1 MNNDLDIFICTHK
14 DFDHY
19 PTDKT
24 YKICCEENDLKN
36 EYPIDVVYEKVN
48 KYTPM
53 RYSLSNISRLYYIWK
68 NHTMKENIGF
78 VQYDRHFDYD
88 IINEDLQ
95 LNDNTCIVP
104 QAWNLNVVI
113 QYNNAHKIK
122 DYLLVRELIKYM
134 YGISENDIRSTEN
147 KLYAHNIFI
156 MSSMAFKRYCD
167 FIFNVLDNF
176 IFINKFETMYD
187 INFKYDESQNRV
199 LGFLAERIGNIFI
212 QLNFKNI
219 IERLIKNNYNIH

>member
-1 MNNDLDIFICTHK
+1 MKNLDIFICTHK
-14 DFDHY
+14 DFDNY

-24 YKICCEENDLKN
+24 YKICCGENDLKN
-36 EYPIDVVYEKVN
+36 EYPIDVVYEKEN

-53 RYSLSNISRLYYIWK
+53 RYSLSGISRMYHIWK
-68 NHTMKENIGF
+68 EYTFNKYVGF
-78 VQYDRHFDYD
+78 VQYDRYFDYD

-95 LNDNTCIVP
+95 LDDNTCIVP

-134 YGISENDIRSTEN
+134 YGISENDIRYTEN

-156 MSSMAFKRYCD
+156 MSSKKFNDYCN
-167 FIFNVLDNF
+167 FMFTVLDKF
-176 IFINKFETMYD
+176 IDINDFKSMDDINK
-187 INFKYDESQNRV
+187 KYDEKQNRV
-199 LGFLAERIGNIFI
+199 LGFLCERIGNIFI

-219 IERLIKNNYNIH
+219 IERPIKNNYNIH